1 MFKSKTNSNLE
12 ELDQNFIQS
21 YNSNKSSSE
30 RDSFVNMGDNNNTL
44 DIVNDKWRSIREYA
58 VFDLPSLHTSIVKSE
73 VTTVQFEFKLIMFQ
87 ILQTIG
93 QSSGVD
99 IYDYYLHLNQF
110 TEVVENFKI
119 ACKEDDGFKL
129 RLFPY
134 SLT

>member
-30 RDSFVNMGDNNNTL
+30 GDSSANMDDNNTL
-44 DIVNDKWRSIREYA
+44 DIVNDKGRSIREYA

-73 VTTVQFEFKLIMFQ
+73 VTIVQFEFKPIMFQ

-93 QSSGVD
+93 QSSGID
-99 IYDYYLHLNQF
+99 IYDPYLHLNQF
-110 TEVVENFKI
+110 NEVAENFKI
-119 ACKEDDGFKL
+119 ACIVDDGFKL

-134 SLT
+134 SIT